1 MTRTHARFVGFA
13 ATLAAL
19 AMTPACST
27 ETPPTAPGT
36 VTVTTT
42 VAAPTGTAPTGAA
55 PTVTQTVTPTAEPT
69 AQPAGNCAVSPQNW
83 PVPHDEPYGFVP
95 KEYRLSVAMSGIA
108 SGTVTPGAPPTD
120 VEVTL
125 CNDTPVDYASVGIG
139 LVLDNCSCAP
149 VPGIAKGTVE
159 RYDAAA
165 GTWVPVQ
172 NPAAGVGMDHLG
184 QFADLGAFPK
194 GRAVTLRYRIALD
207 ASMTDGEGGISATAV
222 TADGSL
228 IQIGDARLPF
238 AVTTG

>member
-27 ETPPTAPGT
+27 DRPPMAPGT

-42 VAAPTGTAPTGAA
+42 VAAPTSTAPDPTATATPAA
-55 PTVTQTVTPTAEPT
+55 PTAAPT
-69 AQPAGNCAVSPQNW
+69 AQPAGDCAVSPENW

-95 KEYRLSVAMSGIA
+95 EEYRLSVAMSGIA
-108 SGTVTPGAPPTD
+108 SGTVTPGAPPTE

-125 CNDTPVDYASVGIG
+125 CNDTPVDYPSVGVG

-165 GTWVPVQ
+165 GSWVPVQ
-172 NPAAGVGMDHLG
+172 NPAAGLGMDHLG
-184 QFADLGAFPK
+184 QFADLGGFPK
-194 GRAVTLRYRIALD
+194 GRAVTLRYRVALD
-207 ASMTDGEGGISATAV
+207 AAMTDGEGGISATAV

-238 AVTTG
+238 TVTTQG

>member
-1 MTRTHARFVGFA
+1 MTHTHARFVGFA
-13 ATLAAL
+13 AALAAL

-27 ETPPTAPGT
+27 DTPPTAPGT

-42 VAAPTGTAPTGAA
+42 VAAPTSSAPD
-55 PTVTQTVTPTAEPT
+55 PTVTVTPTAAPT
-69 AQPAGNCAVSPQNW
+69 AAPTVQQSDCAVSPQNW

-95 KEYRLSVAMSGIA
+95 EEYRLSVAMSGIA
-108 SGTVTPGAPPTD
+108 SGTLTPGAAPAE

-125 CNDTPVDYASVGIG
+125 CNDTPVDYPSVGVG

-165 GTWVPVQ
+165 GSWIPVQ
-172 NPAAGVGMDHLG
+172 NPAAGLGMDHLG
-184 QFADLGAFPK
+184 QFTDLGGFPK
-194 GRAVTLRYRIALD
+194 GRAVTLRYRVALD
-207 ASMTDGEGGISATAV
+207 AAMADGEGGISATAV

-238 AVTTG
+238 TVTAEG